1 MLHFKKQY
9 NVFSLVLDIKSEFIL
24 FTESNSEVRRKKLLY
39 KFRTKRV
46 LFALKIFYRD
56 LD

>member
-9 NVFSLVLDIKSEFIL
+9 NVFSLVLDIKSEFVL
-24 FTESNSEVRRKKLLY
+24 FTESNSEVRRKRLLD